1 MRLLAATA
9 LTLYSLTGWA
19 QGWPFYG
26 GNSGGTHYSEAA
38 QIDRN
43 NVDQLEVAWI
53 HRSGDSKLP
62 DHLLQKTSGQSTP
75 ILLPPAAGASLV
87 YCSALNKV
95 MALDPGSGAQ
105 RWAYDPKIN
114 VQTERPLRCRGVT
127 YYEEK
132 RVTPGETCRHRIFTI
147 TYDRRL
153 IALDALDGKRCKD
166 FGNKGEVGQFGN
178 DMSTDYISN
187 SSPPVAAAG
196 LIIAGSAVIDFH
208 YAKAPRGTVQ
218 AFDSLTGKLTWSFDP
233 LAGLENSGGANVWAP
248 MSIDENLNL
257 LYLPTSAASP
267 DYYGVNRPGDNGY
280 ANSVVALDLQSGEV
294 RWHFQHVRHDLW
306 DYDSPA
312 QPILFDWKKNG
323 ASIPALAQ
331 PTKQGFV
338 FVLDRRTGESL
349 WEITEQ
355 PVPPSQIPGEM
366 AATTQP
372 KPIAPP
378 PLLDTFLTPDQAW
391 GLTPWDR
398 GQCAKKLKELD
409 SLGLFTPL
417 SEKLTLLL
425 PGSLGGA
432 NWGGGAVL
440 ADSGILILNINTA
453 PFTGQLIATAS
464 IPPPEA
470 GGDHPTSGQ
479 RFQVPMK
486 GTPYTVELGTL
497 VSSLGIPC
505 SAPPWGKLIAV
516 DLVKGKI
523 LWETA
528 LGSVHEMGP
537 FPLPFHIEWGTPNLG
552 GGIATAGGLFFVG
565 ATMDRQLRA
574 FDVSSGETLWRYTL
588 PVDATAT
595 PMTYTYR
602 GRQYLVINAG
612 GHFMFNREQS
622 DYLFAFALPE
632 N

>member
-1 MRLLAATA
+1 VRLLAATA
-9 LTLYSLTGWA
+9 LALYSLTGWA

-26 GNSGGTHYSEAA
+26 GNSGGTHYSAAA

-127 YYEEK
+127 YYEET
-132 RVTPGETCRHRIFTI
+132 RVTPGEPCRHRIFTI

-233 LAGLENSGGANVWAP
+233 VAGLKNSGGANVWAP

-366 AATTQP
+366 AATDATQ
-372 KPIAPP
+372 
-378 PLLDTFLTPDQAW
+378 
-391 GLTPWDR
+391 
-398 GQCAKKLKELD
+398 
-409 SLGLFTPL
+409 
-417 SEKLTLLL
+417 
-425 PGSLGGA
+425 
-432 NWGGGAVL
+432 
-440 ADSGILILNINTA
+440 ADCTA
-453 PFTGQLIATAS
+453 PL
-464 IPPPEA
+464 A
-470 GGDHPTSGQ
+470 GHLSH
-479 RFQVPMK
+479 
-486 GTPYTVELGTL
+486 
-497 VSSLGIPC
+497 
-505 SAPPWGKLIAV
+505 A
-516 DLVKGKI
+516 
-523 LWETA
+523 
-528 LGSVHEMGP
+528 
-537 FPLPFHIEWGTPNLG
+537 
-552 GGIATAGGLFFVG
+552 
-565 ATMDRQLRA
+565 
-574 FDVSSGETLWRYTL
+574 
-588 PVDATAT
+588 
-595 PMTYTYR
+595 
-602 GRQYLVINAG
+602 
-612 GHFMFNREQS
+612 
-622 DYLFAFALPE
+622 
-632 N
+632 